1 MATPRI
7 TNGQMIRNPAKAVLR
22 ARIKNTLKEMST
34 ENKQLQSK
42 VILQKVSE
50 VEPLA
55 HSSRD
60 NCPSP

>member
-1 MATPRI
+1 
-7 TNGQMIRNPAKAVLR
+7 MIRNSAKAVLR

-34 ENKQLQSK
+34 EDKQLQSK

-50 VEPLA
+50 VEHLV

-60 NCPSP
+60 NCPSL